1 MDGLINL
8 ETALQ
13 VVTNSLSSYQC
24 SLIQTVKWLNWIK
37 LMIRGSVQFNSSYFL
52 CEMSMNTLN
61 SLWYLCCFHF
71 SVDVFVTLL
80 FLFYF
85 IMLDLLWEN
94 TFYYSFLIVVYL
106 SFLSVEGHFHL
117 CVLSVAFQIRC
128 SMCYLPAREFDQ
140 RKSGNDWPG

>member
-1 MDGLINL
+1 
-8 ETALQ
+8 
-13 VVTNSLSSYQC
+13 
-24 SLIQTVKWLNWIK
+24 
-37 LMIRGSVQFNSSYFL
+37 MIRGSVQFNSFYFL

-61 SLWYLCCFHF
+61 YLCSFHF
-71 SVDVFVTLL
+71 SVNVFGTLL

-85 IMLDLLWEN
+85 IMLDLLCEK
-94 TFYYSFLIVVYL
+94 TFYNSFLIIAYL

-140 RKSGNDWPG
+140 RKSGND